1 MGREFSRNLFRFV
14 LLILAQ
20 ILFFSQINFSPFIN
34 PYVYPL
40 FILLL
45 PFQLSRQAQLILG
58 FLMGFFIDLFLDS
71 SGMHTA
77 AAVFLA
83 YLRPWLINLIT
94 PKGTEFEVSPNVHS
108 QGLGW
113 FLMYLL
119 LAITG
124 HHVFYFII
132 ETAGFY
138 NLFFLLLKITLSSFA
153 SVGFMLMLLYM
164 FSKNPKR
171 G

>member
-1 MGREFSRNLFRFV
+1 M

-20 ILFFSQINFSPFIN
+20 VLFFSQINFSPFIN

-45 PFQLSRQAQLILG
+45 PFQLSRQLQLILG
-58 FLMGFFIDLFLDS
+58 FLIGFSIDIFLGS
-71 SGMHTA
+71 LGIHTA

-94 PKGTEFEVSPNVHS
+94 PKGTEFEVSPNIYS

-113 FLMYLL
+113 FVMYLF

-124 HHVFYFII
+124 HHLFYFII

-138 NLFFLLLKITLSSFA
+138 NLFFLLLKITLSAFA
-153 SVGFMLMLLYM
+153 SSGFMLMLLYL

>member
-45 PFQLSRQAQLILG
+45 PFQLSRQLQLILG
-58 FLMGFFIDLFLDS
+58 FLMGFFIDLFLGS

-94 PKGTEFEVSPNVHS
+94 PKGTEFEVSPNVYS

-113 FLMYLL
+113 FVMYLFM
-119 LAITG
+119 AVAG
-124 HHVFYFII
+124 HHVFYFIL

-138 NLFFLLLKITLSSFA
+138 NLFFLVLKITLSTFA
-153 SVGFMLMLLYM
+153 SSGFMLMLLYL